1 MTSPTGSA
9 RPVLLAV
16 DRMSIRFG
24 GLVAVES
31 MTFDVHEGEVLSLI
45 GPNGAGK
52 TSAFNAIT
60 GYMTPS
66 AGDIRYRGESIKG
79 LRPDAI
85 SRKGIVRTFQKT
97 SLFGGLTV
105 AENVLI
111 GAHKRSRQKA
121 IGIML
126 GLPSVA
132 RDEAALLEHARTAMA
147 FVEIDRRADDIASAL
162 PYGEQRLLEVAIALA
177 ADPELLL
184 MDEPVSGMNTAE
196 KAAFTSTLAR
206 IRARGITVL
215 LVEHDMRT
223 VMGASD
229 RVICL
234 NQGHIIANGAP
245 AEIQRHPEVIRAYLG
260 ERSSKPAALKG
271 EGADRAVN

>member
-1 MTSPTGSA
+1 MTGASSN
-9 RPVLLAV
+9 RPVLLEV
-16 DRMSIRFG
+16 DKMSIRFG

-31 MTFDVHEGEVLSLI
+31 MTFDVREGEVLSLI

-66 AGDIRYRGESIKG
+66 SGDIRYRGESIKG
-79 LRPDAI
+79 LRPDAV

-105 AENVLI
+105 ADNVLI
-111 GAHKRSRQKA
+111 GAHKRSAQNPL
-121 IGIML
+121 GIML
-126 GLPSVA
+126 GLPYVSQ
-132 RDEAALLEHARTAMA
+132 DEAKLREHAREAMA
-147 FVEIDRRADDIASAL
+147 FVDIDRRADDLASSL
-162 PYGEQRLLEVAIALA
+162 PYGEQRLLEVAIAMA
-177 ADPELLL
+177 ADPQLLL

-196 KAAFTSTLAR
+196 KAAFTTTLAR
-206 IRARGITVL
+206 IRDKGITVL

-245 AEIQRHPEVIRAYLG
+245 AEIQRHPEVIKAYLG
-260 ERSSKPAALKG
+260 ERSTKP
-271 EGADRAVN
+271 GARRSDGGDRAVH